1 MISNSGNSTRHFSCL
16 YSEGEAIKPIYH
28 VKLVAKYAFL
38 LRAPRHI
45 KNRLAGFGVD
55 SRTGARGAGVPWLQ
69 QRSVSSLFWNT
80 LYMRYSPGEHPDGTR
95 EDQETNTATKL
106 LITFT

>member
-1 MISNSGNSTRHFSCL
+1 MTSNSENSTRFVSCL
-16 YSEGEAIKPIYH
+16 YFEGKAIKQIYH

-38 LRAPRHI
+38 FRAPSNI

-69 QRSVSSLFWNT
+69 QHSVSSLFWDT
-80 LYMRYSPGEHPDGTR
+80 LYMRYSPGEHQDGTR